1 VSKSQG
7 ERVTFNRHKE
17 RDILNDHEIRV
28 QRLEDRIRRVFFV
41 NIILCI
47 VVSVLLVVFIATTV
61 APEVVNWYN
70 GLSDY
75 NRGAI
80 GGIVV
85 VLILII
91 LATIDYNMLT
101 E

>member
-1 VSKSQG
+1 
-7 ERVTFNRHKE
+7 
-17 RDILNDHEIRV
+17 
-28 QRLEDRIRRVFFV
+28 
-41 NIILCI
+41 
-47 VVSVLLVVFIATTV
+47 VLLVAFIAITV